1 MIIVFN
7 WKDKTP
13 DNYHEVFA
21 SYQKIAQNF
30 FLIVCPNNDFFKIK
44 INQFSKINIKYCLQ
58 NTDMEILQSEFS
70 QNFDY
75 VMTNHQR
82 FKENLLDSIKIQ
94 KIINFNKIPIICFS
108 SIDEIDKI
116 KNTEAIWAFEPDK
129 NIGSTTTLDLN
140 EISSELTKI
149 SKLKLKGKLLYGGGV
164 RTDNFIEFYQ
174 KIGNLVDGLLIGD
187 KSINP
192 QFLKIF
198 DKLLVNY
205 L

>member
-13 DNYHEVFA
+13 DNYHEVFT

-44 INQFSKINIKYCLQ
+44 INQFLKTNIKYCLQ
-58 NTDMEILQSEFS
+58 NTNMEILQSKFS
-70 QNFDY
+70 KNFDY
-75 VMTNHQR
+75 VMINHQR

-94 KIINFNKIPIICFS
+94 QIINFNKIPIVCFS

-116 KNTEAIWAFEPDK
+116 KYIEAIWAFEPEK
-129 NIGSTTTLDLN
+129 NIGSTITLDID
-140 EISSELTKI
+140 EIVSELTKI
-149 SKLKLKGKLLYGGGV
+149 SRLKLKGKLLYGGGV

-174 KIGNLVDGLLIGD
+174 KIGNLVNGLLIGD
-187 KSINP
+187 KSVDP
-192 QFLKIF
+192 QFLKNF
-198 DKLLVNY
+198 DKLLINY
-205 L
+205 W

>member
-1 MIIVFN
+1 
-7 WKDKTP
+7 
-13 DNYHEVFA
+13 
-21 SYQKIAQNF
+21 
-30 FLIVCPNNDFFKIK
+30 
-44 INQFSKINIKYCLQ
+44 
-58 NTDMEILQSEFS
+58 MEILQSEFS

-198 DKLLVNY
+198 DKLLVNIGKHQQNIV
-205 L
+205 